1 MKTKSFILLLILF
14 ASCFLLVQ
22 QPNTKAQ
29 TSSNIVNIPLTFHGY
44 SLLLKDSNGSFCVYD
59 GADGA
64 APALASPMQTS
75 LVAQISGVQSGFSY
89 WSASILWATKLQSDL
104 HVVGTVSIKA
114 YISSTF
120 QLSGLFSGGGY
131 GMGLVDIDENNNEI
145 QQFLTQ
151 GPISIGS
158 NPFTASPTQY
168 SLNTN
173 VDYVFKKG
181 HSIGFAVGL
190 GATVQGFTATVF
202 FDSLD
207 RNSGA
212 TLPVEVKSQSNS
224 FTTVINGTQ
233 QNIVVVSDSAISN
246 YEFNSASNS
255 IQFKAQ
261 GINFTTG
268 YCNVTIPKTLM
279 QSPFTVS
286 SGSRPI
292 TATLTENSN
301 YYQLFFTYTR
311 NSSTL
316 QITGTQQGT
325 IPEYNLMAIP
335 MILIAVTGAFAIIL
349 KKRLKN

>member
-1 MKTKSFILLLILF
+1 MKTKPIMLLLILSI
-14 ASCFLLVQ
+14 SCFFLVQ

-29 TSSNIVNIPLTFHGY
+29 SSSNIVDVPLTFHSH
-44 SLLLKDSNGSFCVYD
+44 SLLLRDPNGSFCVYD

-64 APALASPMQTS
+64 APTSATPTQTN
-75 LVAQISGVQSGFSY
+75 LVAQISGQQSGFSY
-89 WSASILWATKLQSDL
+89 WSASILWTIKLQSDL
-104 HVVGTVSIKA
+104 HVVGTVNVKA

-145 QQFLTQ
+145 KQFITQ

-158 NPFTASPTQY
+158 NPFTASPAEY

-173 VDYVFKKG
+173 VDYIFKKD

-212 TLPVEVKSQSNS
+212 TLPVEDKSQSNS
-224 FTTVINGTQ
+224 FTAITNGTS

-255 IQFKAQ
+255 IRFKAQ

-268 YCNVTIPKTLM
+268 YCYASASKNTHANTIHSNLRFPHN
-279 QSPFTVS
+279 
-286 SGSRPI
+286 
-292 TATLTENSN
+292 NSN
-301 YYQLFFTYTR
+301 F
-311 NSSTL
+311 N
-316 QITGTQQGT
+316 
-325 IPEYNLMAIP
+325 
-335 MILIAVTGAFAIIL
+335 
-349 KKRLKN
+349 